1 MKIILWKAYLFHR
14 LFLKLGALWLCGQEA
29 DVNICDVGFAMK
41 EGSRVK
47 DVKYKSSRIIH
58 IVM

>member
-1 MKIILWKAYLFHR
+1 MKMIIWRTYLFHR
-14 LFLKLGALWLCGQEA
+14 FLLKLGALWLCGQEA

-41 EGSRVK
+41 GGSRVK

-58 IVM
+58 RVM